1 MVLQVAPVS
10 WILLEALLVSYLEV
24 GVQAE
29 ERVTRQAVG
38 FPHIFYGWY
47 IVGTSMVIHLWMSIV
62 WVYGMQVF
70 FTPIITTFGWSRTA
84 LSGAFSLQRLEGS
97 IEAPILGFML
107 DRFGPR
113 RIVIV
118 GAFIG
123 GLGLISLSFMQSI
136 WMFYV
141 SVLLTAVGT
150 SACIGQTRNWAIV
163 QWFRRKRGRALGIGA
178 CGAVFSGPLLV
189 ITLLLVENLGW
200 RAAFLV
206 TGVGTWV
213 LVIPLAAVFRSR
225 PEAYGLLPDGDSPT
239 PDAAKSVEKDKPAL
253 AESRGEAHATVPSA
267 EVSLSAR
274 QALGTGAFW
283 TLNIVFGAHSM
294 GTSALGVHQ
303 IPYFESI
310 GFSAAQAVSVLGFY
324 TVFSALGRLGAGWAM
339 DFFDKR
345 MVISGLL
352 ILQAVS
358 FLILANITEYWQVIP
373 FALFYGVAFGGF
385 NPGRGAII
393 SAFFGPRNFG
403 AIQGLTH
410 TVTVLGGMVGP
421 ILMGLVFDVTESY
434 TLAVYIIMLVTAAA
448 IPMAIITRPPRVSEE
463 PST

>member
-1 MVLQVAPVS
+1 
-10 WILLEALLVSYLEV
+10 
-24 GVQAE
+24 VQAE
-29 ERVTRQAVG
+29 EGVTERAVKS
-38 FPHIFYGWY
+38 PRIFYGWY
-47 IVGTSMVIHLWMSIV
+47 IVGTSMAIHLWMSII

-70 FTPIITTFGWSRTA
+70 FNPILTTFGWSRTA

-113 RIVIV
+113 RIIV
-118 GAFIG
+118 GGAFIG
-123 GLGLISLSFMQSI
+123 GLGLISLSFMQSL

-150 SACIGQTRNWAIV
+150 SACIGQTRNWSIV

-213 LVIPLAAVFRSR
+213 LIIPLSTVFRSR
-225 PEAYGLLPDGDSPT
+225 PEDYGLLPDGDLPELDAEPT
-239 PDAAKSVEKDKPAL
+239 SHGGIVEKEEEKPAL
-253 AESRGEAHATVPSA
+253 QGSQSESGAAVPST

-274 QALGTGAFW
+274 QALGTRAFW
-283 TLNIVFGAHSM
+283 TLTIIFGAHAM

-310 GFSAAQAVSVLGFY
+310 GFTTAQAVSVLGFY

-339 DFFDKR
+339 DFFDRR
-345 MVISGLL
+345 MVIAGLL
-352 ILQAVS
+352 ILQAGS
-358 FLILANITEYWQVIP
+358 FLILANINAYWQVIP

-410 TVTVLGGMVGP
+410 TVTVLGGMAGP
-421 ILMGLVFDVTESY
+421 ILMGLAFDITESY
-434 TLAVYIIMLVTAAA
+434 VLAVYIIMLVTAAA
-448 IPMAIITRPPRVSEE
+448 IPLAFMTRPPRV
-463 PST
+463 

>member
-1 MVLQVAPVS
+1 MK
-10 WILLEALLVSYLEV
+10 
-24 GVQAE
+24 AE
-29 ERVTRQAVG
+29 ERVTGRAVG
-38 FPHIFYGWY
+38 SPQVFYGWY
-47 IVGTSMVIHLWMSIV
+47 IVGTSMFIHLWISIV

-70 FTPIITTFGWSRTA
+70 FNPILTTFGWTRTA

-113 RIVIV
+113 RIIV
-118 GAFIG
+118 GGAFIG
-123 GLGLISLSFMQSI
+123 GLGLISLSFVQSL
-136 WMFYV
+136 WMFYA

-163 QWFRRKRGRALGIGA
+163 QWFRRKRGRALGIGST
-178 CGAVFSGPLLV
+178 GAVFSGPLLV
-189 ITLLLVENLGW
+189 ITLLLVSNLGW

-206 TGVGTWV
+206 TGVGTWL
-213 LVIPLAAVFRSR
+213 LVIPLAVVFRSR
-225 PEAYGLLPDGDSPT
+225 PEAYGYLPDGDQP
-239 PDAAKSVEKDKPAL
+239 KPEADIPEDGDNP
-253 AESRGEAHATVPSA
+253 AGEESRGEARAPAPSP

-274 QALGTGAFW
+274 QALGTRAFW
-283 TLNIVFGAHSM
+283 TLTVVFGAHAM

-339 DFFDKR
+339 DFFDRR
-345 MVISGLL
+345 MVIAGLL

-358 FLILANITEYWQVIP
+358 FLILANITVYWQVIP

-385 NPGRGAII
+385 NPGRSAII

-421 ILMGLVFDVTESY
+421 ILMGLVFDITESY
-434 TLAVYIIMLVTAAA
+434 TLAVYIIFLVTAAA
-448 IPMAIITRPPRVSEE
+448 IPLAFMTRPPRLSEE
-463 PST
+463 PSP

>member
-1 MVLQVAPVS
+1 MQT
-10 WILLEALLVSYLEV
+10 
-24 GVQAE
+24 E
-29 ERVTRQAVG
+29 ERVTQRALG
-38 FPHIFYGWY
+38 SPRIFYGWY
-47 IVGTSMVIHLWMSIV
+47 IVGTSMVLHLWISMV

-70 FTPIITTFGWSRTA
+70 FNPILTTFGWSRTA

-113 RIVIV
+113 RIIV
-118 GAFIG
+118 GGAFIG
-123 GLGLISLSFMQSI
+123 GLGLISLSFMQSL

-206 TGVGTWV
+206 TGVGTWI

-225 PEAYGLLPDGDSPT
+225 PEAYGLLPDGDP
-239 PDAAKSVEKDKPAL
+239 PARNVDKPGEENKPAQE
-253 AESRGEAHATVPSA
+253 ESRGEARTTVPPT

-274 QALGTGAFW
+274 QALGTRAFW
-283 TLNIVFGAHSM
+283 TLTVVFGAHSM

-339 DFFDKR
+339 DFFDRR
-345 MVISGLL
+345 MVIAGLL

-358 FLILANITEYWQVIP
+358 FLILANITAYWQVIP

-403 AIQGLTH
+403 AIQGLTQ

-421 ILMGLVFDVTESY
+421 ILMGLVFDITESY
-434 TLAVYIIMLVTAAA
+434 VLAVYIIMLVTAAA
-448 IPMAIITRPPRVSEE
+448 IPLAFITRPPSPSNE
-463 PST
+463 PSS